1 MSISDQSQVDYHV
14 GIEREEIIDS
24 STINY
29 LTRQGIITHV
39 IVESKMQ
46 DYETNVVA
54 QVRSSFVS
62 IY

>member
-1 MSISDQSQVDYHV
+1 MSISDQSQVHYHV
-14 GIEREEIIDS
+14 GIEREVIDS

-29 LTRQGIITHV
+29 LTHQGIITHV